1 VPAERI
7 RQLLAAR
14 RVAEAR
20 WIAQDLRDGGG
31 RHGGIG
37 LAIDQI
43 RTAALAAVLSA
54 EGDHDGAQAPLEELI
69 PELDG
74 RGQVR
79 ASVAAAVAL
88 TAVAERATCR
98 MAAERHLA
106 SALSHTPPAGLRQ
119 PILDGGP
126 EVAAVLARLVARAE
140 AGTWPGIGPPTA
152 AGALAELLT
161 RPAGVPPSN
170 GVTGVNARELAVLR
184 MLDVGRSN
192 QQISHT
198 LGVTVNIVKWYLK
211 NIYAKLGATSRAE
224 AVPPARRGGLLG

>member
-1 VPAERI
+1 
-7 RQLLAAR
+7 
-14 RVAEAR
+14 
-20 WIAQDLRDGGG
+20 
-31 RHGGIG
+31 
-37 LAIDQI
+37 
-43 RTAALAAVLSA
+43 
-54 EGDHDGAQAPLEELI
+54 
-69 PELDG
+69 
-74 RGQVR
+74 VR

-88 TAVAERATCR
+88 TAVAERATRR

-106 SALSHTPPAGLRQ
+106 SALSRALPAGLRQ

-140 AGTWPGIGPPTA
+140 SGTWPGLGPPMA
-152 AGALAELLT
+152 AGALADLLT
-161 RPAGVPPSN
+161 RAAVAAPGN

-198 LGVTVNIVKWYLK
+198 LGVTVNTVKWYLK

-224 AVPPARRGGLLG
+224 AVSTARRAGLLT